1 VRRFLVAFAFAC
13 IVLSPAAAS
22 ADTSPTDPQ
31 AQLMLINQ
39 IRAQL
44 GSNLADALAA
54 QQQLR
59 QSLQDNAA
67 QQATVQAKI
76 ADVQQKIAD
85 LETQIAN
92 AQRREAMLSQRID
105 AERLQLA
112 QLARAV
118 YVAPTSPL
126 VVIAESRSLSDLL
139 SRIADLNVAGSH
151 ASHVKDQLA
160 QDLAALQVE
169 RQKEQAARDEEVKQ
183 RNQLTD
189 ELSQLQV
196 LQAKQD
202 KSMAELEVKIDQTRT
217 EIYLLSRQSTQLAQK
232 VTDMLQHQEDA
243 IIPAAMQSVWPQLQ
257 LWSQSNNVG
266 QIATS
271 AGHSTRYRF
280 IWPEPKAQISQ
291 GFGPST
297 FWFEPAY
304 GGYPHFHTGIDLVEP
319 FGSPVYAADD
329 GIVALVGSSSSGYGN
344 YVVIA
349 HSGGLDTLYGH
360 LSTAVVKPGQ
370 LVSQGQTIGLEARP
384 APTSTSSCGSTR
396 SRSTRPPTCRPASP
410 PGSRLRSPAERPSTE
425 LRRPCGRSAGSA
437 PALLAY
443 ACPMRSL
450 RSRSI
455 LWGPRAVRGVSLDR
469 RISRGGLPAGS

>member
-1 VRRFLVAFAFAC
+1 MKRLLIGLAFAC
-13 IVLSPAAAS
+13 LVLSPSTAS
-22 ADTSPTDPQ
+22 ADTSSTDPQ
-31 AQLMLINQ
+31 QQLALINQ

-67 QQATVQAKI
+67 QQTVLQGKI

-92 AQRREAMLSQRID
+92 AQRREAMLAQRID
-105 AERLQLA
+105 TERQQLA

-126 VVIAESRSLSDLL
+126 VVLAESSSLGDLL
-139 SRIADLNVAGSH
+139 SRIADLNVAG
-151 ASHVKDQLA
+151 ARATDVKNALA
-160 QDLAALQVE
+160 QDLAAQQVE
-169 RQKEQAARDEEVKQ
+169 RQKEQDARDEQVKQ
-183 RNQLTD
+183 RDQLTD

-196 LQAKQD
+196 LQAQQD

-217 EIYLLSRQSTQLAQK
+217 ELFLLSRQSTKLAQQ
-232 VTDMLQHQEDA
+232 VTDMLQQQEDA
-243 IIPAAMQSVWPQLQ
+243 IIAGAMQSVWTQVQ
-257 LWSQSNNVG
+257 LWTQSNNVG

-271 AGHSTRYRF
+271 AGHSTKYRF
-280 IWPEPKAQISQ
+280 IWPEPHAQISQ
-291 GFGPST
+291 PFGPTT
-297 FWFEPAY
+297 FWFEPAF
-304 GGYPHFHTGIDLVEP
+304 GGYPHFHTGIDMTEP

-360 LSTAVVKPGQ
+360 LSTALVKPGQ
-370 LVSQGQTIGLEARP
+370 LVVQGQPIGLEGSSGNSTGPHLHFELRINQTPVNP
-384 APTSTSSCGSTR
+384 APYL
-396 SRSTRPPTCRPASP
+396 P
-410 PGSRLRSPAERPSTE
+410 PGQPSDYKT
-425 LRRPCGRSAGSA
+425 
-437 PALLAY
+437 
-443 ACPMRSL
+443 
-450 RSRSI
+450 
-455 LWGPRAVRGVSLDR
+455 
-469 RISRGGLPAGS
+469 

>member
-1 VRRFLVAFAFAC
+1 MKRLLVGLAFAC
-13 IVLSPAAAS
+13 LVLSPSTAS
-22 ADTSPTDPQ
+22 ADTSTTDPQ
-31 AQLMLINQ
+31 QQLALINQ

-67 QQATVQAKI
+67 QQAVLQGKI
-76 ADVQQKIAD
+76 ADVQKQIAD

-92 AQRREAMLSQRID
+92 AQRREAMLADRI
-105 AERLQLA
+105 ATERRQLA

-126 VVIAESRSLSDLL
+126 VVLAESSSLGDLL

-151 ASHVKDQLA
+151 ATDVKNALA
-160 QDLAALQVE
+160 QDLAAQQVE
-169 RQKEQAARDEEVKQ
+169 RQKEQDAQDAEVKQ

-196 LQAKQD
+196 LQAQQD
-202 KSMAELEVKIDQTRT
+202 RSMAELEVKIDQTRT
-217 EIYLLSRQSTQLAQK
+217 ELFLLNRQSTQLAQQ
-232 VTDMLQHQEDA
+232 VTDMLQQQEDA
-243 IIPAAMQSVWPQLQ
+243 IIAAAMQSVWTQVQ
-257 LWSQSNNVG
+257 LWTQSNNVG

-271 AGHSTRYRF
+271 AGHSTKYRF
-280 IWPEPKAQISQ
+280 IWPEPHAQISQ
-291 GFGPST
+291 SFGPSAL
-297 FWFEPAY
+297 WFEPPY
-304 GGYPHFHTGIDLVEP
+304 GGYPHFHTGIDLIEP

-360 LSTAVVKPGQ
+360 LSTALVKPGQ
-370 LVSQGQTIGLEARP
+370 LVVQGQPIGLEGSSGNSTGPHVHFELRINQTPINP
-384 APTSTSSCGSTR
+384 APYL
-396 SRSTRPPTCRPASP
+396 P
-410 PGSRLRSPAERPSTE
+410 PGQPSD
-425 LRRPCGRSAGSA
+425 
-437 PALLAY
+437 Y
-443 ACPMRSL
+443 K
-450 RSRSI
+450 I
-455 LWGPRAVRGVSLDR
+455 
-469 RISRGGLPAGS
+469 